1 MSVITLKQLGKSEI
15 EITKSVFIGH
25 AAPVTTPEEANSFV
39 NDIRS
44 RYPDAR
50 HNCYAWI
57 VNGDVV
63 MQKYSDDGEPQGT
76 AGMPILSC
84 ITKQNIT
91 NAAIV
96 VTRYFGGILLGK
108 GGLVRAYSEAASEAV
123 RNAGIVELKDVIS
136 YSFRCDY
143 SLSERILYDLK
154 TEGHRVDS
162 IDYGA
167 DVGIEV
173 TCLNERNDE
182 FIKLITDTG
191 TGKIEL
197 KKVREGQDF
206 FD

>member
-1 MSVITLKQLGKSEI
+1 MSVITLKQLGKSET
-15 EITKSVFIGH
+15 EITKSIFIGH
-25 AAPVTTPEEANSFV
+25 AAPVTTPEEAISFV
-39 NDIRS
+39 SEIRS

-57 VNGDVV
+57 INGDVV

-91 NAAIV
+91 NAAVV
-96 VTRYFGGILLGK
+96 VTRYFGGVLLGK
-108 GGLVRAYSEAASEAV
+108 GGLVRAYSEAAAEAV

-143 SLSERILYDLK
+143 SLSERVLYDIK
-154 TEGHRVDS
+154 AEGHRVDS

-173 TCLNERNDE
+173 TCLKERNED
-182 FIKLITDTG
+182 FIELITNSG
-191 TGKIEL
+191 TGKIGLNKLSE
-197 KKVREGQDF
+197 KQDF